1 MFIFK
6 RSNNGY
12 LESIVYILISKFFT
26 LWASRSHRIYIV
38 AARVRLGR
46 LAVDFYS
53 FMGRCLNLNV
63 RVGWV
68 GLNSLITQIVL

>member
-1 MFIFK
+1 MFSFK
-6 RSNNGY
+6 NTNTVK
-12 LESIVYILISKFFT
+12 LESISNLQISNFFT
-26 LWASRSHRIYIV
+26 LWASRFHRICFV

-46 LAVDFYS
+46 FAVDTHS

-68 GLNSLITQIVL
+68 GLNS

>member
-1 MFIFK
+1 MFMFK
-6 RSNNGY
+6 RSNIGY
-12 LESIVYILISKFFT
+12 LERIVYIFISKSFT
-26 LWASRSHRIYIV
+26 LWASRSHRVGWVGICIV

-46 LAVDFYS
+46 FAVDFYS

-68 GLNSLITQIVL
+68 GLNS